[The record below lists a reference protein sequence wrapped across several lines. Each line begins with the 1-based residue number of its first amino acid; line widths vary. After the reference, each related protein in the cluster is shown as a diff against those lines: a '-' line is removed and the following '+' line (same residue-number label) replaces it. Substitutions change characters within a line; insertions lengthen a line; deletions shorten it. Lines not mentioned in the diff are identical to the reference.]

1 MEFLSRHG
9 VVFTNK
15 NIREDPVALQEVIA
29 TGSTS
34 TPTTIID
41 GQLIIGFD
49 QRRLKEL
56 LNL

>member
-1 MEFLSRHG
+1 M
-9 VVFTNK
+9 FTNK